1 MYFFIETPKLKYF
14 STKKVMEMQG
24 WKFSWIHG
32 TIFVNK
38 LQKSNIKDPA
48 GRWRKLCNGVPFTS
62 YCGFN
67 EFGDGTISYTFSEF
81 GMAELKYGQSKNN
94 GSIHVRK
101 NDMEISSRNTTGSTT
116 LSFEACSGDVLEI
129 EEKDS
134 TINMHYLVVNDKLN
148 DGT

>member
-1 MYFFIETPKLKYF
+1 
-14 STKKVMEMQG
+14 MEMQG

-67 EFGDGTISYTFSEF
+67 EFGDGKISYTFSEF

-134 TINMHYLVVNDKLN
+134 TINMHYVVVNDKLN